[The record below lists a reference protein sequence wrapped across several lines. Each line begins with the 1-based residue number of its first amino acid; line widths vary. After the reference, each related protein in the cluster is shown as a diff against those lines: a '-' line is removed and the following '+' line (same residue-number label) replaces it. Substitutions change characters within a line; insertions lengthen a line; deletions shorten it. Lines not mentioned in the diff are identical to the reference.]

1 MDKLPNILDEDQKR
15 KKISNLI
22 NEMSNKD
29 KSIKNEGSDRK
40 PGWTLK

>member
-1 MDKLPNILDEDQKR
+1 MKIRKE

-29 KSIKNEGSDRK
+29 KSITNGGSDRK
-40 PGWTLK
+40 PGWTLS